1 MNVLSLFDGMSC
13 GRIALERAGIKV
25 DKYYA
30 SEIKPHA
37 IKVTQHNY
45 PNTIQLGD
53 VTKIDLSQLP
63 KIDLLIG
70 GSPCQDISNL
80 KPGAKGIYDN
90 QSNLFF
96 VYMDILRTLK
106 PKYFLLENVNGEK
119 NSIEA
124 MTQWV
129 GVKPININSELLSF
143 QKRDRLYWTSIP
155 NVSIPE
161 DRNINFQ
168 DFKESDLEIIKQY
181 KVNKTP
187 SRERMWGN
195 GINGQC
201 PNVTYR
207 EKINCLTCKQDR
219 WSNAGL
225 IEFDEFCRYLN
236 VKECEMAQT
245 VPVGYTDC
253 LTRSQAYDVL
263 GDGWTIDV
271 IAHIFKHI

>member
-1 MNVLSLFDGMSC
+1 
-13 GRIALERAGIKV
+13 
-25 DKYYA
+25 
-30 SEIKPHA
+30 
-37 IKVTQHNY
+37 
-45 PNTIQLGD
+45 
-53 VTKIDLSQLP
+53 LP

-225 IEFDEFCRYLN
+225 IEFDEFCRYLT

-271 IAHIFKHI
+271 IAHIFSHLKEDKPC